1 MALRNKKLGQNGLNR
16 SSMKF
21 GIVVSRFNEFVT
33 LRLLSGC
40 LKEFKK
46 LGISDKNLTII
57 WVPGAFEIPVA
68 ALKLARQKSIAAVVC
83 LGAVIRGETLHYDL
97 VAKEAAAGIT
107 RVSLDTAKPV
117 IFGVLTTDTI
127 DQANK
132 RSEEKGD
139 NKGCDAARAAVEMAN
154 ISKST

>member
-1 MALRNKKLGQNGLNR
+1 MALGNKKLAQNR
-16 SSMKF
+16 TKKY

-46 LGISDKNLTII
+46 AGIADKDLII
-57 WVPGAFEIPVA
+57 VWVPGAFEIPVA
-68 ALKLARQKSIAAVVC
+68 ALNLARRKNVAAVVC

-97 VAKEAAAGIT
+97 VAKEAASGIMK
-107 RVSLDTAKPV
+107 VSLDTMKPV

-127 DQANK
+127 EQANR

-154 ISKST
+154 ILKST

>member
-1 MALRNKKLGQNGLNR
+1 MVIKNKMLGRNHLK
-16 SSMKF
+16 KF

-46 LGISDKNLTII
+46 LGVPEKDLTIV

-68 ALKLARQKSIAAVVC
+68 ALKLARSRKISAVVC
-83 LGAVIRGETLHYDL
+83 LGAVIRGETLHFDL
-97 VAKEAAAGIT
+97 IAKEAASGIM
-107 RVSLDTAKPV
+107 RAALDTCKPV
-117 IFGVLTTDTI
+117 IFGVLTTETI
-127 DQANK
+127 EQANK

-139 NKGCDAARAAVEMAN
+139 NKGCDAARAAFEMVN
-154 ISKST
+154 VMKPS

>member
-1 MALRNKKLGQNGLNR
+1 MALRNKKLGKNQSR
-16 SSMKF
+16 KF

-46 LGISDKNLTII
+46 LGVADKNLTIV

-68 ALKLARQKSIAAVVC
+68 ALKLARRKEISAVVC

-97 VAKEAAAGIT
+97 VAQEAAAGIT

-154 ISKST
+154 ILKST